1 MSEPNLGI
9 LIVVS
14 GPAGSGK
21 GTVTKLLAEEKSDTA
36 ALTTSYTTRQP
47 REGERHGR
55 EYFFTDRDTFRQMI
69 ANDEILEHTE
79 YDGNLYG
86 TPVSEVKRL
95 TAEGKDIILEIEVD
109 GAMQI
114 KKIFPDSVTV
124 MLIPPDFITLE
135 KRLRGRNTET
145 EDSVIKRLNRAKKE
159 IPFAYDYDYIVVNRD
174 GMESACVG
182 KINDIISAEHH
193 KSSRRADIIEN
204 FFKSE

>member
-1 MSEPNLGI
+1 MTQPNTGI
-9 LIVVS
+9 LVVVS

-21 GTVTKLLAEEKSDTA
+21 STVTKLLVAEKSDTA
-36 ALTTSYTTRQP
+36 ALTISYTTRQP
-47 REGERHGR
+47 REGECHGR
-55 EYFFTDRDTFRQMI
+55 EYFFTDRDTFTKMMK
-69 ANDEILEHTE
+69 NDEILEYTE
-79 YDGNLYG
+79 YNGNLYG

-124 MLIPPDFITLE
+124 MLIPPDSATLE
-135 KRLRGRNTET
+135 RRLRGRNTET

-159 IPFAYDYDYIVVNRD
+159 IPLAYDYDYIVVNRD

-182 KINDIISAEHH
+182 KINDIISAERH
-193 KSSRRADIIEN
+193 KASRRADVLEN
-204 FFKSE
+204 FFKE